1 MYSQKIQL
9 KTTTFSVGEV
19 SVVCVAKYQSS
30 YKIQKNAWIS
40 RFFRVKGRS
49 DTSTE
54 RGNAKA
60 QGAGALDKTLI
71 TTERYSWSGLK
82 MFV

>member
-1 MYSQKIQL
+1 MYSLKIQL

-30 YKIQKNAWIS
+30 EKIQKNAWIS
-40 RFFRVKGRS
+40 RFLRVKGRS
-49 DTSTE
+49 DTKIE
-54 RGNAKA
+54 RGYSKA
-60 QGAGALDKTLI
+60 QGAGAQDRTLT